1 MIFSNLSIGKRF
13 FLGLIIISLVGA
25 SFGLYFS
32 LQIKKVSVIMEKD
45 VPKSVEELKKTSI
58 LDANA
63 QFIRYYDEV
72 LTQSARNYAF
82 TSDVKWKDRYETTV
96 PELDKIIKQA
106 MTEGDAQDRL
116 FFDYINI
123 SYLALVD
130 MEVKSIALVDAGRS
144 KEAVAI
150 LESQAYADQKKLY
163 EEGLRNYIAKRG
175 AGYDQSLEA
184 STQILDKVNK
194 DVQNIVNKT
203 YQLMLVFGVFTA
215 LLIVGI
221 NFLVL
226 RSVSIPLKRL
236 SDTAKDISEGNIS
249 KRITS
254 TSKDEIGQLSV
265 SFNEMLDKL
274 QESRQGLDKKVEEAT
289 NEVYAKLKLIEGQK
303 KEMEDNRN
311 ATLNLLEDSKA
322 LEDEL
327 MIEKKGIEKKVVE
340 RTKELLEEKTKLTAS
355 IESLNKGYLLLDT
368 KENLLMKNQKAC
380 ALIGSTKSDCSFEDI
395 KAKFK
400 PAYDILRTYKD
411 CISIGKPID
420 VKEVFLETRY
430 YEFHFSPVIS
440 EKIIIGALILID
452 DITER
457 KIIDRSRDE
466 FFSIASHELRTP
478 LTAIRGNTSMIEDY
492 YAKDIKNPDMK
503 SMLDDIHDSSV
514 RLIKIVNDFLN
525 VSRLEMGKIEFKK
538 SSFDLYTLINAATKE
553 LNQVAEEKNLKLET
567 FKPEKDIKIV
577 ADADRLKEV
586 LINLIGNSMKY
597 TDKGKVSVSFK
608 KGVDNVEIFVA
619 DTGRGISAE
628 NQTLLFHKFQ
638 QAGSSIFTRDTSKS
652 TGLGLYISKLMIEGM
667 GGSIKLVSSEEGKGS
682 VFSVTLP
689 LA

>member
-13 FLGLIIISLVGA
+13 FLGLLIISLVGA
-25 SFGLYFS
+25 CFGLYFS

-45 VPKSVEELKKTSI
+45 VPKSVEELKKTSL

-82 TSDVKWKDRYETTV
+82 TSDVKWKDRYNTVV
-96 PELDKIIKQA
+96 PELDKIIKKA
-106 MTEGDAQDRL
+106 MTEGDVQDKL
-116 FFDYINI
+116 FFDSVDVSN
-123 SYLALVD
+123 LALVD
-130 MEVKSIALVDAGRS
+130 MEVKAIALVDAGRS
-144 KEAVAI
+144 KEADAI
-150 LESQAYADQKKLY
+150 LESQAYADQKKTY
-163 EEGLRNYIAKRG
+163 EEGLRNYLAKRG
-175 AGYDQSLEA
+175 ASYNQSLEA

-194 DVQNIVNKT
+194 DIQNIVKKT

-236 SDTAKDISEGNIS
+236 SDTAKDISEGDIS

-289 NEVYAKLKLIEGQK
+289 NEVYAKLKFIEDQK

-327 MIEKKGIEKKVVE
+327 IIEKKGIEKKVVE

-380 ALIGSTKSDCSFEDI
+380 ALIGSTTGDCSFEDI

-420 VKEVFLETRY
+420 VKEVFLEPKY

-452 DITER
+452 NITER

-638 QAGSSIFTRDTSKS
+638 QAGSF
-652 TGLGLYISKLMIEGM
+652 
-667 GGSIKLVSSEEGKGS
+667 
-682 VFSVTLP
+682 LP
-689 LA
+689 EIHQKVPDWGFI

>member
-13 FLGLIIISLVGA
+13 FLGLLIISLVGA
-25 SFGLYFS
+25 CFGLYFS

-45 VPKSVEELKKTSI
+45 VPKSVEELKKTSL

-82 TSDVKWKDRYETTV
+82 TSDVKWKDRYNTVV
-96 PELDKIIKQA
+96 PELDKIIKKA
-106 MTEGDAQDRL
+106 MTEGDVQDKL
-116 FFDYINI
+116 FFDSVDVSN
-123 SYLALVD
+123 LALVD
-130 MEVKSIALVDAGRS
+130 MEVKAIALVDAGRS

-150 LESQAYADQKKLY
+150 LESQAYADQKKTY
-163 EEGLRNYIAKRG
+163 EEGLRNYLAKRG
-175 AGYDQSLEA
+175 ASYNQSLEA

-194 DVQNIVNKT
+194 DIQNIVKKT

-236 SDTAKDISEGNIS
+236 SDTAKDISEGDIS

-289 NEVYAKLKLIEGQK
+289 NEVYAKLKFIEDQK

-327 MIEKKGIEKKVVE
+327 IIEKKGIEKKVVE

-380 ALIGSTKSDCSFEDI
+380 ALIGSTTGDCSFEDI

-420 VKEVFLETRY
+420 VKEVFLEPKY

>member
-13 FLGLIIISLVGA
+13 FLGLLIISLVGA
-25 SFGLYFS
+25 CFGLYFS

-45 VPKSVEELKKTSI
+45 VPKSVEELKKTSL

-82 TSDVKWKDRYETTV
+82 TSDVKWKDRYNTVV
-96 PELDKIIKQA
+96 PELDKIIKKA
-106 MTEGDAQDRL
+106 MTEGDVQDKL
-116 FFDYINI
+116 FFDSVDVSN
-123 SYLALVD
+123 LALVD
-130 MEVKSIALVDAGRS
+130 MEVKAIALVDAGRS
-144 KEAVAI
+144 KEADAI
-150 LESQAYADQKKLY
+150 LESQAYADQKKTY
-163 EEGLRNYIAKRG
+163 EEGLRNYLAKRG
-175 AGYDQSLEA
+175 ASYNQSLEA

-194 DVQNIVNKT
+194 DIQNIVKKT

-236 SDTAKDISEGNIS
+236 SDTAKDISEGDIS

-289 NEVYAKLKLIEGQK
+289 NEVYAKLKFIEDQK

-327 MIEKKGIEKKVVE
+327 IIEKKGIEKKVVE

-380 ALIGSTKSDCSFEDI
+380 ALIGSTTGDCSFEDI

-420 VKEVFLETRY
+420 VKEVFLEPKY

-452 DITER
+452 NITER

>member
-13 FLGLIIISLVGA
+13 FLGLLIISLVGA
-25 SFGLYFS
+25 CFGLYFS

-45 VPKSVEELKKTSI
+45 VPKSVEELKKTSL

-82 TSDVKWKDRYETTV
+82 TSDVKWKDRYNTVV
-96 PELDKIIKQA
+96 PELDKIIKKA
-106 MTEGDAQDRL
+106 MTEGDVQDKL
-116 FFDYINI
+116 FFDSVDVSN
-123 SYLALVD
+123 LALVD
-130 MEVKSIALVDAGRS
+130 MEVKAIALVDAGRS
-144 KEAVAI
+144 KEADAI
-150 LESQAYADQKKLY
+150 LESQAYADQKKTY
-163 EEGLRNYIAKRG
+163 EEGLRNYLAKRG
-175 AGYDQSLEA
+175 ASYNQSLEA

-194 DVQNIVNKT
+194 DIQNIVKKT

-236 SDTAKDISEGNIS
+236 SDTAKDISEGDIS

-289 NEVYAKLKLIEGQK
+289 NEVYAKLKFIEDQK

-327 MIEKKGIEKKVVE
+327 IIEKKGIEKKVVE

-380 ALIGSTKSDCSFEDI
+380 ALIGSTTGDCSFEDI

-420 VKEVFLETRY
+420 VKEVFLEPKY

>member
-13 FLGLIIISLVGA
+13 FLGLLIISLVGA
-25 SFGLYFS
+25 CFGLYFS

-45 VPKSVEELKKTSI
+45 VPKSVEELKKTSL

-82 TSDVKWKDRYETTV
+82 TSDVKWKDRYNTVV
-96 PELDKIIKQA
+96 PELDKIIKKA
-106 MTEGDAQDRL
+106 MTEGDVQDKL
-116 FFDYINI
+116 FFDSVDVSN
-123 SYLALVD
+123 LALVD
-130 MEVKSIALVDAGRS
+130 MEVKAIALVDAGRS

-150 LESQAYADQKKLY
+150 LESQAYADQKKTY
-163 EEGLRNYIAKRG
+163 EEGLRNYVAKRG
-175 AGYDQSLEA
+175 ASYNQSLEA

-194 DVQNIVNKT
+194 DIQNIVKKT

-236 SDTAKDISEGNIS
+236 SDTAKDISEGDIS

-289 NEVYAKLKLIEGQK
+289 NEVYAKLKFIEDQK

-327 MIEKKGIEKKVVE
+327 IIEKKGIEKKVVE

-380 ALIGSTKSDCSFEDI
+380 ALIGSTTGDCSFEDI

-420 VKEVFLETRY
+420 VKEVFLEPKY